1 MNSPCQALR
10 AALLDALD
18 RGGAPFLDPR
28 HQEHLASC
36 EACRRLCSEEEAL
49 DALLVATADSAPTG
63 SLDPDAAARLLTR
76 LRADLDRALD
86 AALDRIPAPAPP
98 SPELLQRVLEATRA
112 EREET
117 LPDVELEPMPGG
129 SRWFR
134 PALAAAAAAV
144 LLTWVSLRGGAALD
158 PEAPR
163 LAPEDTELLAWLD
176 VLERWDELE
185 ALEPVEREALA
196 VLDPGDALLL
206 EWGDAQ

>member
-1 MNSPCQALR
+1 MKSPCQALR

-18 RGGAPFLDPR
+18 RGGAPFLEPR
-28 HQEHLASC
+28 HQAHLATC
-36 EACRRLCSEEEAL
+36 EACRGLCSEEEAL
-49 DALLVATADSAPTG
+49 DALLLAAADPSDSS
-63 SLDPDAAARLLTR
+63 SLEPGAAARLLAR

-86 AALDRIPAPAPP
+86 AALESIPAPAPP
-98 SPELLQRVLEATRA
+98 SPELLQRVLDATRA
-112 EREET
+112 EREES
-117 LPDVELEPMPGG
+117 LADVELEPMPGG

-144 LLTWVSLRGGAALD
+144 LLTWVSLRGGAALE
-158 PEAPR
+158 PEGPL

-176 VLERWDELE
+176 VLERWDDLE

-196 VLDPGDALLL
+196 VLDPGDSLLL